1 MQKYTYTFAAD
12 SAVETVAITAELPR
26 PGDRVYVA
34 GRFMQ
39 RLLETAVAGD
49 SPLRSGMSDSLPAWI
64 EFRVCCIDRALDLA
78 GEVVRVVLELSP
90 SKANKTKEFADQTP
104 FEHAE
109 IKHYGDVAVV
119 LGKTPEQ
126 LARDAADAMETKP
139 PWDESDGRTVSISAS
154 GSTDPVETSAP
165 QAQTTPVLSLQD
177 FADGRGLTITRPSDN
192 HVQLRRAK
200 KVIIE
205 WWPSSGTVRA
215 GNKRLADCA
224 DERAF
229 VTLCAKEIE

>member
-1 MQKYTYTFAAD
+1 MQYAYTF
-12 SAVETVAITAELPR
+12 VEDTALEIPASGAELPR
-26 PGDRVYVA
+26 IGGRVYVA
-34 GRFMQ
+34 A
-39 RLLETAVAGD
+39 RLLQKALDEATARGQP
-49 SPLRSGMSDSLPAWI
+49 SSLQIVDPPTPWI
-64 EFRVCCIDRALDLA
+64 EHRVVSVDRALDLA
-78 GEVVRVVLELSP
+78 GERVRVVLGPPLIDEL
-90 SKANKTKEFADQTP
+90 N
-104 FEHAE
+104 AE
-109 IKHYGDVAVV
+109 IDRFKQRRSTETLTQAVV
-119 LGKTPEQ
+119 AAAEGEFEPLAVSTP
-126 LARDAADAMETKP
+126 DTKA
-139 PWDESDGRTVSISAS
+139 PWDESDGRTISISAG
-154 GSTDPVETSAP
+154 GSLDPIETGAS

-177 FADGRGLTITRPSDN
+177 FADERGLTVTRPSDN